1 MAHTP
6 HTKRAKISFHRHKGQ
21 KHRAGSE
28 SMVVFTPTTT
38 RRGKT
43 TYTEVDAT
51 PYYEP
56 SDKGDESPK
65 KKAPFSSWT
74 PVPASS
80 KEIFQGEASY
90 LDDQEPFVS
99 RITKVRLMLSCIIKV

>member
-21 KHRAGSE
+21 KHKAGSG
-28 SMVVFTPTTT
+28 SMVVLTPTTT

-56 SDKGDESPK
+56 SDEGDESPK
-65 KKAPFSSWT
+65 RKAPSSSRT
-74 PVPASS
+74 PVPASL
-80 KEIFQGEASY
+80 KEIFQGEAFY
-90 LDDQEPFVS
+90 LDDQKPYILK
-99 RITKVRLMLSCIIKV
+99 ITKVRLMLSCIIKV